1 MTYLPTSVIS
11 RIKELLMKEAIHID
25 SYPGPQ
31 IKHSEHIMG
40 PCLNQQQLNK
50 ETRQNLNVSIT
61 ILFGG
66 WEGDVVGKVV

>member
-40 PCLNQQQLNK
+40 PCLKQ
-50 ETRQNLNVSIT
+50 
-61 ILFGG
+61 
-66 WEGDVVGKVV
+66 